1 MSKFDQILKEA
12 EVEVNNPSLSLVQNA
27 IKSAP
32 SNVQS
37 ILNTTFN
44 KLGTQSGENH
54 DILVKISD
62 IINDKTPSKF
72 SDLDDA
78 TKTKALDLL
87 DKAGVPIKKPNTT
100 IVSGEPETPASPT
113 STTPAPQNMS
123 TTKIPTTV
131 PGAVV

>member
-12 EVEVNNPSLSLVQNA
+12 EVQVNNPSLSLVQNA

-37 ILNTTFN
+37 ILNTTLN
-44 KLGTQSGENH
+44 KLGTQSGDNH
-54 DILVKISD
+54 DILVKIGD
-62 IINDKTPSKF
+62 ILNDKTPSKF

-78 TKTKALDLL
+78 TKLKALDLF
-87 DKAGVPIKKPNTT
+87 DKAGVPIKKIDTT
-100 IVSGEPETPASPT
+100 VASGEPQTSASPT
-113 STTPAPQNMS
+113 STPAPQNTS